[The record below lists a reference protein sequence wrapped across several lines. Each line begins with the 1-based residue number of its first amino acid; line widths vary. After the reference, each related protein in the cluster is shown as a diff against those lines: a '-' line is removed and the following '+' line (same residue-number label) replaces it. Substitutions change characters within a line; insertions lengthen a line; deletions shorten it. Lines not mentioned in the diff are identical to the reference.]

1 LRASEL
7 AMLLDGIDMTKL
19 KRLPRYERPT
29 EIRIKSQDKVV
40 A

>member
-1 LRASEL
+1 
-7 AMLLDGIDMTKL
+7 MILDGIDLSRL

-29 EIRIKSQDKVV
+29 ESPVKSQDKVV